1 MIGKRDLLGVRAI
14 DVLKYK
20 PGRRCVLAYGLS
32 LSSEPAGSAPARQV
46 IGKVFRDERGRRL
59 HALQQ
64 ALWQDG
70 FGPYAGDQVHVPRS
84 LGYVPEMRMQVQECA
99 PGVTL
104 NELAIR
110 GPVAGPVARCGE
122 ALAKLHHAPQAA
134 AFGGEVALQPYR
146 LNDETG
152 RLDTYADTIL
162 AGRPDQAARVL
173 AVRAALARWADGLP
187 APQAL
192 TMVHRDF
199 YYSQVLFH
207 RAQLTLIDFDLLALG
222 DPAIDVANF
231 TAHLDFLGLDK
242 LGDMDALAAEGQ
254 QFMESYA
261 RRVAVDSPFLRRW
274 AWYQAATFFRLLNV
288 VAPRPGLAHTFD
300 PLLERT
306 EACLE
311 RQP

>member
-1 MIGKRDLLGVRAI
+1 MGKRDLLDVRSI

-20 PGRRCVLAYGLS
+20 PGRRCVLAYGLG
-32 LSSEPAGSAPARQV
+32 LHNARAGAAPARQV

-59 HALQQ
+59 HSLQQ
-64 ALWQDG
+64 VLWQDG

-84 LGYVPEMRMQVQECA
+84 LGYAPEMRMQVQECA

-104 NELAIR
+104 NEMATR
-110 GPVAGPVARCGE
+110 GPVAGHVARCGE
-122 ALAKLHHAPQAA
+122 ALAKLHHTPSSA
-134 AFGGEVALQPYR
+134 AFGGEASLQPYR
-146 LNDETG
+146 LIDETG
-152 RLDTYADTIL
+152 RLNTYADTIL
-162 AGRPDQAARVL
+162 AWRPDQAARVL
-173 AVRAALARWADGLP
+173 AVGRALALWAAGLP

-192 TMVHRDF
+192 TVVHRDF

-207 RAQLTLIDFDLLALG
+207 HAQLTLIDFDLLALG

-242 LGDMDALAAEGQ
+242 LGDMGALAAESQ

-261 RRVAVDSPFLRRW
+261 RRAAMDSAFLRRW

-300 PLLERT
+300 PLLERA
-306 EACLE
+306 ESCLE